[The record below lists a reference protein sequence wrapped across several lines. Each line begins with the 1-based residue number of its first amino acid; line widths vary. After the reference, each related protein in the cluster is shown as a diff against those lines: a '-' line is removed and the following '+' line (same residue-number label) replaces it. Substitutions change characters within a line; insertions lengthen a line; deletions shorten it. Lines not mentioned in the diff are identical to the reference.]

1 MSTMPIQPPFATSPD
16 VALSDP
22 GNESDSSAVVHADGP
37 ADVADWTAAKVLV
50 EHLFARSSHEIA
62 GIDYA
67 VGYRLAHG
75 LTGGDIVDVYHFDN
89 GAVSFSIA
97 DISGKGSQAAIHA
110 ALVKYG
116 LRAYASQG
124 LTAERVLRSLDRLYI
139 ENTAFER
146 IESFASV
153 FFGIVDSSRRTMS
166 YASGGHEAA
175 AICVPGAKPRLL
187 DPTAPLI
194 GVFDDQH
201 HLFKQAHVELPPGSI
216 LVISD
221 VAAVKAWPKL
231 AAHCAAKAAM
241 NSLVANLAV
250 ALGPEVRVNGIAPGI
265 VLPPDDF
272 PAEKLARIVAKT
284 PLHRAVAV
292 PDLIA
297 LALSVLSNQS
307 MTGQVVTVDA
317 GLSVS

>member
-1 MSTMPIQPPFATSPD
+1 MSGIPGPISPPLSTAVDPPLLNPAASPLD
-16 VALSDP
+16 GA
-22 GNESDSSAVVHADGP
+22 AAVHADGL

-50 EHLFARSSHEIA
+50 EHLFARSSNQIA
-62 GIDYA
+62 GVDYA

-89 GAVSFSIA
+89 GAVSFAVA

-124 LTAERVLRSLDRLYI
+124 LTAEHVLRSLDRLYL
-139 ENTAFER
+139 ENAAFEQ

-153 FFGIVDSSRRTMS
+153 FFGVVDFTRRSLS

-175 AICVPGAKPRLL
+175 AILIPGEPARLL

-201 HLFKQAHVELPPGSI
+201 HLFRQSHVELPPGA
-216 LVISD
+216 L
-221 VAAVKAWPKL
+221 
-231 AAHCAAKAAM
+231 
-241 NSLVANLAV
+241 LVATTDGVTEAR
-250 ALGPEVRVNGIAPGI
+250 GDERRV
-265 VLPPDDF
+265 L
-272 PAEKLARIVAKT
+272 R
-284 PLHRAVAV
+284 HRAL
-292 PDLIA
+292 PRHR
-297 LALSVLSNQS
+297 
-307 MTGQVVTVDA
+307 
-317 GLSVS
+317 

>member
-153 FFGIVDSSRRTMS
+153 FFGVVDSSRRTMS

-216 LVISD
+216 LVATTDGITEARSPEGEFFGVD
-221 VAAVKAWPKL
+221 GFLSVVEEYVDAPTEAIVQALLDRSAAHAGSRAIRDDIAVL
-231 AAHCAAKAAM
+231 AA
-241 NSLVANLAV
+241 
-250 ALGPEVRVNGIAPGI
+250 R
-265 VLPPDDF
+265 F
-272 PAEKLARIVAKT
+272 T
-284 PLHRAVAV
+284 
-292 PDLIA
+292 
-297 LALSVLSNQS
+297 
-307 MTGQVVTVDA
+307 
-317 GLSVS
+317 

>member
-1 MSTMPIQPPFATSPD
+1 MSTTPVQPPFATSPD

-22 GNESDSSAVVHADGP
+22 GNESDSSSVVHADGP

-153 FFGIVDSSRRTMS
+153 FFGVVDSSRRTMS

-187 DPTAPLI
+187 EPTAPLI

-201 HLFKQAHVELPPGSI
+201 HLFKQSHVELPPGSI
-216 LVISD
+216 LVATTDGITEARSPEGEFFGVEGFLAVVEEYVEAPTEAIVQALLD
-221 VAAVKAWPKL
+221 RSAAHAGSRAIRDDIAVL
-231 AAHCAAKAAM
+231 AA
-241 NSLVANLAV
+241 
-250 ALGPEVRVNGIAPGI
+250 R
-265 VLPPDDF
+265 F
-272 PAEKLARIVAKT
+272 P
-284 PLHRAVAV
+284 
-292 PDLIA
+292 
-297 LALSVLSNQS
+297 
-307 MTGQVVTVDA
+307 
-317 GLSVS
+317 

>member
-22 GNESDSSAVVHADGP
+22 GNESDSSAVVHADGL

-153 FFGIVDSSRRTMS
+153 FFGVVDSSRRTMS

-216 LVISD
+216 LVATTDGITEARSPEGEFFGVD
-221 VAAVKAWPKL
+221 GFLSVVEEYADAPTEAIVQALLDRSAAHAGSRAIRDDIAVL
-231 AAHCAAKAAM
+231 AA
-241 NSLVANLAV
+241 
-250 ALGPEVRVNGIAPGI
+250 R
-265 VLPPDDF
+265 F
-272 PAEKLARIVAKT
+272 T
-284 PLHRAVAV
+284 
-292 PDLIA
+292 
-297 LALSVLSNQS
+297 
-307 MTGQVVTVDA
+307 
-317 GLSVS
+317 

>member
-1 MSTMPIQPPFATSPD
+1 MSTTPVQPPFATSPD

-22 GNESDSSAVVHADGP
+22 GNESDSSSVVHADGP

-153 FFGIVDSSRRTMS
+153 FFGVVDSSRRTMS

-187 DPTAPLI
+187 EPTAPLI

-201 HLFKQAHVELPPGSI
+201 HLFKQSHVELPPGSI
-216 LVISD
+216 LVATTDGITEARSPEGEFFGVEGFLAVVEEYVEAPMEAIVQALLD
-221 VAAVKAWPKL
+221 RSAAHAGSRAIRDDIAVL
-231 AAHCAAKAAM
+231 AA
-241 NSLVANLAV
+241 
-250 ALGPEVRVNGIAPGI
+250 R
-265 VLPPDDF
+265 F
-272 PAEKLARIVAKT
+272 P
-284 PLHRAVAV
+284 
-292 PDLIA
+292 
-297 LALSVLSNQS
+297 
-307 MTGQVVTVDA
+307 
-317 GLSVS
+317 